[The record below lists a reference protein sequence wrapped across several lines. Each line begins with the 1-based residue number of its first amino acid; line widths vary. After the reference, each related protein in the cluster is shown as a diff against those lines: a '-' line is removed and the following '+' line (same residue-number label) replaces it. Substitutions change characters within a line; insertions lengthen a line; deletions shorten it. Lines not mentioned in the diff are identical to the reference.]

1 MNNKKIAI
9 YPGSFDP
16 LHQGHIQIIKKAL
29 KLFDF
34 LYVIVSFN
42 PDKNNQSDIQKRFND
57 VKDKLKDFSNI
68 KVLKNTNRFTAEIAN
83 DLNANF
89 IIRSARNINDFN
101 YELELAAGNKKIN
114 DNLETILIVP
124 DYDFINYSSTLLRH
138 SKWIKENEEKNV

>member
-1 MNNKKIAI
+1 MKNKKTAI

-16 LHQGHIQIIKKAL
+16 LHEGHIQIIKKAL

-42 PDKNNQSDIQKRFND
+42 PDKENQNDIELRFNQ
-57 VKDKLKDFSNI
+57 VKHELKNFSNI
-68 KVLKNTNRFTAEIAN
+68 KILKNKNRFTAEIAN
-83 DLNANF
+83 ELNVNF

-114 DNLETILIVP
+114 KNLETILIMP
-124 DYDFINYSSTLLRH
+124 DYNFINYSSTLLRH
-138 SKWIKENEEKNV
+138 TKWIKNNKEKDV